1 MGGNAFDYVSRIEQK
16 NIMPTLK
23 QEVEPILNKLGIKNY
38 KLLGSA
44 LKKDESSGDLDIG
57 IEWNDV
63 LKALNKSEIS
73 NGFSADLVKE
83 LFRNANLS
91 HIPIKFFGAMA
102 TIAIPIIGQENE
114 YVQTDLMFFNDLE
127 YGELAKYAPE
137 KNTSNYKSV
146 IKNFLFYS
154 IFPVLRFDEKYIN
167 DMLVEYKQYMVN
179 DIGMFIKTANK
190 INQKKPEKLLK
201 NFKIINKKFITSNW
215 NEIWNLTLGPKF
227 KKSDWNS
234 FETLYNFMNSTDFKH
249 NDKLNEII
257 INFKDAL
264 DKNNYK
270 YPKEIEGE

>member
-73 NGFSADLVKE
+73 NNFSADLVKE

-102 TIAIPIIGQENE
+102 TITIPISGQENE
-114 YVQTDLMFFNDLE
+114 FVQTDLMFFNDLE

-215 NEIWNLTLGPKF
+215 NEIWNLILGPKF

-234 FETLYNFMNSTDFKH
+234 FETLYNFMNSTDFKY